1 MASDSLITL
10 RVNDQ
15 TYSIDMQ
22 DLTWGELKEIENL
35 LPGGSVD
42 GANLESAHGVVAL
55 AYLAVKRKNPLVTI
69 DELDCLPIG
78 AIEIVEG
85 DDKPL
90 PTPADV
96 DEASGTPT
104 SDDVSA

>member
-1 MASDSLITL
+1 MASDSMVTL
-10 RVNDQ
+10 RVSDQ
-15 TYSIDMQ
+15 TYTIDMQ

-55 AYLAVKRKNPLVTI
+55 AFLAVRRKNPMITI
-69 DELDCLPIG
+69 DELDSLPIG

-85 DDKPL
+85 ESELPPTQDD
-90 PTPADV
+90 AGED
-96 DEASGTPT
+96 SGTP
-104 SDDVSA
+104 

>member
-1 MASDSLITL
+1 MPSDSLITL
-10 RVNDQ
+10 RVDDQ
-15 TYSIDMQ
+15 QYSIDMQ

-42 GANLESAHGVVAL
+42 GANLESAHGVIAL

-69 DELDCLPIG
+69 DELDSLPIG

-85 DDKPL
+85 ETAL
-90 PTPADV
+90 PPTQDGV
-96 DEASGTPT
+96 GEVSGIPT
-104 SDDVSA
+104 SDAVSE

>member
-1 MASDSLITL
+1 MASDSLVTL
-10 RVNDQ
+10 RVADQ

-22 DLTWGELKEIENL
+22 DLTWGELKLIETL

-42 GANLESAHGVVAL
+42 GADLESAHGVVAL
-55 AYLAVKRKNPLVTI
+55 AFIAMKRKNPMVTI
-69 DELDCLPIG
+69 DEIDCLPVG

-85 DDKPL
+85 EDSVP
-90 PTPADV
+90 PTSADV

-104 SDDVSA
+104 SGDVSE

>member
-10 RVNDQ
+10 RVSDQ

-42 GANLESAHGVVAL
+42 GANLESAHGLIAL
-55 AYLAVKRKNPLVTI
+55 ALIAMRRKNPLATI